1 MQVEVITFGLISDI
15 TGQKSFHMQARD
27 LDELK
32 SLLLDQFPKLQDQ
45 HYAIAVNREFVTG
58 NIEFPDHAEVALL
71 PPFSGG

>member
-1 MQVEVITFGLISDI
+1 MQVEVITFGLIADI
-15 TGQKSFHMQARD
+15 TGKKTFQMQAHD

-32 SLLLDQFPKLQDQ
+32 SLLLVKFPDLQDK

-58 NIEFPDHAEVALL
+58 NVEFPDHAEVALL

>member
-1 MQVEVITFGLISDI
+1 MQVEIIAFGLIAEI
-15 TGQKSFHMQARD
+15 TGQKTFQMQARN

-32 SLLLDQFPKLQDQ
+32 SLLLDQFPDLQDK

-58 NIEFPDHAEVALL
+58 NIEFSDHAEVALL

>member
-1 MQVEVITFGLISDI
+1 MQVEVITFGLIAEI
-15 TGQKSFHMQARD
+15 TGQKTFQMQARD

-32 SLLLDQFPKLQDQ
+32 SLLLEQFPNLLDK

-58 NIEFPDHAEVALL
+58 NIEFRDRAEVALL